1 MKRTLKEDI
10 KNLKAYKKEE
20 ILEAL
25 EHADRYKL
33 YHVELIT
40 ADMVSYLENKKRNE
54 VFAAHDKAIWQ
65 KTEAIKAFQKWKSEM
80 CEKYGDGESCKLVDI
95 PPDEI
100 ERGAALERRMKEAIK
115 KERALDT
122 KINRLLEI

>member
-54 VFAAHDKAIWQ
+54 VFAARDKATDA
-65 KTEAIKAFQKWKSEM
+65 KMEAVKAFQEWKAEM
-80 CEKYGDGESCKLVDI
+80 CEKYGDGMSVKLAVL

-100 ERGAALERRMKEAIK
+100 ERGAALEKNIK
-115 KERALDT
+115 AAVKKAQRLDAQ
-122 KINRLLEI
+122 IERLLEI